1 MSTQPGFAREV
12 AGTFITRV
20 LVLLLGLVATVV
32 MARALGPDGRGA
44 VTAILLYPTLLL
56 TFFEG
61 GFRQATIHA
70 LGQRI
75 ADEQDVVG
83 AVLVHFVLA
92 AVLSAA
98 AMVGLLWFGS
108 EQQWTLWQ
116 VAAAAAFV
124 PTGLASAL
132 VRGLLLGRQEI
143 LVANLVLRRGKY
155 AFTILLLG
163 LWAVGLLDI
172 TTAVVITVLGQLAGV
187 GVGLRKLRAIGL
199 QGPRWS
205 LVTWWELAK
214 RGAIYA
220 AALFAI
226 TTNYRVGMIVMER
239 AQLFGELG
247 EFTVA
252 AQLAEVLWQLPTAF
266 GFVLF
271 AHAASAQGE
280 EAKKVEQNVAR
291 STRIS
296 IALVSLGA
304 VALAVVAPWIVPL
317 VFGAEFTRTPAMM
330 LGLLPG
336 IIAFTTFKVI
346 NTYFAG
352 IGSPRTALLLMTPTL
367 VVNFLLASM
376 FVERLGGIG
385 IAYAASI
392 SYVLAAFLFVAAF
405 QRRTG
410 IAWMDVLIPRP
421 KDMKELVNGVT
432 KRLRR

>member
-1 MSTQPGFAREV
+1 MNSKPGFAREV

-20 LVLLLGLVATVV
+20 LVLVLGLLATVV
-32 MARALGPDGRGA
+32 MARVLGPDGRGA

-75 ADEQDVVG
+75 AEERNVVG

-92 AVLSAA
+92 AVISALLV
-98 AMVGLLWFGS
+98 VGLLWFGS
-108 EQQWTLWQ
+108 EQDWTLWQ
-116 VAAAAAFV
+116 ILAAAAFV

-155 AFTILLLG
+155 AFTILLLS
-163 LWAVGLLDI
+163 LWVIGLLDI

-187 GVGLRKLRAIGL
+187 GVGIRKLRAIGVE
-199 QGPRWS
+199 GPNWS
-205 LVTWWELAK
+205 FGTWWELAK

-239 AQLFGELG
+239 AQLLGELG

-280 EAKKVEQNVAR
+280 EARRVEQNVAY

-304 VALAVVAPWIVPL
+304 IALAIGAPWVVPW
-317 VFGAEFTRTPAMM
+317 VFGAEFSSTPAIM

-352 IGSPRTALLLMTPTL
+352 IGSPRTALFLMTPTL
-367 VVNFLLASM
+367 IVNFVLASW
-376 FVERLGGIG
+376 FVGSLGGVG

-392 SYVLAAFLFVAAF
+392 SYLLAAVLFVAAF
-405 QRRTG
+405 QRRTR
-410 IAWMDVLIPRP
+410 ISWVDVLIPRP
-421 KDMKELVNGVT
+421 KDLRELARKAIN
-432 KRLRR
+432 RLSV

>member
-1 MSTQPGFAREV
+1 MSSRPGFAREV

-20 LVLLLGLVATVV
+20 AVLLLGLLATVV

-75 ADEQDVVG
+75 AEERDVVG

-92 AVLSAA
+92 AALSA
-98 AMVGLLWFGS
+98 VSIFGLLWFGS
-108 EQQWTLWQ
+108 DQEWTLWQ
-116 VAAAAAFV
+116 VIVAAAFV
-124 PTGLASAL
+124 PTGLASAM

-163 LWAVGLLDI
+163 LWAIGLLDI
-172 TTAVVITVLGQLAGV
+172 TSAVVVTVLGQLAGV
-187 GVGLRKLRAIGL
+187 GVGLRKLKEIGL

-205 LVTWWELAK
+205 VSTWWELAK

-239 AQLFGELG
+239 AQLFAELG

-271 AHAASAQGE
+271 AHAASARGE
-280 EAKKVEQNVAR
+280 EARRVERNVAR

-296 IALVSLGA
+296 IALVTMAAIG
-304 VALAVVAPWIVPL
+304 LAIFGPWIVPL
-317 VFGAEFTRTPAMM
+317 VFGAEFARTPQMM

-367 VVNFLLASM
+367 VINFLLSSWW
-376 FVERLGGIG
+376 VESLGGIG
-385 IAYAASI
+385 IAYAASV
-392 SYVLAAFLFVAAF
+392 SYAVAAVLFVTAF

-410 IAWMDVLIPRP
+410 ISWMDVVVPRP
-421 KDMKELVNGVT
+421 KDVRELLG
-432 KRLRR
+432 KFRGRLGR